1 MPDKQPQYI
10 NSIARAVH
18 ILELYS
24 KLNVQTLGIAE
35 ISKELGIQKTTV
47 FNIVKTLTHLGWMIQ
62 DNPNGWGPV
71 SCGYPQW

>member
-35 ISKELGIQKTTV
+35 ISKELGNSKDHS
-47 FNIVKTLTHLGWMIQ
+47 F
-62 DNPNGWGPV
+62 
-71 SCGYPQW
+71 